1 MHLYINDEYLF
12 FYQFGSFGATP
23 HASYF
28 YFKFKTIFKGTQFGI
43 RFKMLLLH
51 ILTGFEKLKTLKN
64 NRLLPI
70 LFIHVFLNYFFCFST
85 YWLETYGNFYFI
97 CPILWLEKCIIICKI
112 LLLPQKIWSL
122 STQITVLE

>member
-23 HASYF
+23 HASHF

-43 RFKMLLLH
+43 RFKMLLH

-85 YWLETYGNFYFI
+85 Y
-97 CPILWLEKCIIICKI
+97 
-112 LLLPQKIWSL
+112 
-122 STQITVLE
+122 